1 MTSGA
6 RKHFGQ
12 EFTGGNGENGV
23 QPTRRLFRSFTE
35 GNEGN
40 EDPTPAYVTRFVG
53 SADFSTTTRSF
64 YREAAKERED
74 VGCEFG
80 NPELETRNPELQ
92 FFCHG
97 WHG

>member
-1 MTSGA
+1 
-6 RKHFGQ
+6 
-12 EFTGGNGENGV
+12 
-23 QPTRRLFRSFTE
+23 
-35 GNEGN
+35 
-40 EDPTPAYVTRFVG
+40 VTRFVG